1 VSNPYKSQVSENENV
16 NDKLKLIDRTHVREK
31 EIKTGNVQENAK
43 TNNQDKLINENKKNK
58 SNSKSQPNITSKVK
72 KF

>member
-1 VSNPYKSQVSENENV
+1 VSNPCKSQISENENI

-58 SNSKSQPNITSKVK
+58 PNSKFQPNITSKVK